1 LAQFEQRPAEP
12 ALENGPAGSKRRV
25 LVVDDNPDAADSL
38 RMLLEFVGHEIA
50 VASDGRSAIESVV
63 AWQPEVTL
71 IDIGLPDL
79 DGYEVVT
86 RLRAM
91 NLTARPLLVALT
103 GYGQP
108 EDRMRALAA
117 GFDVHLTKPVD
128 VDELTRIL
136 DWKGA
141 H

>member
-1 LAQFEQRPAEP
+1 
-12 ALENGPAGSKRRV
+12 V

-63 AWQPEVTL
+63 AWQPEVAL